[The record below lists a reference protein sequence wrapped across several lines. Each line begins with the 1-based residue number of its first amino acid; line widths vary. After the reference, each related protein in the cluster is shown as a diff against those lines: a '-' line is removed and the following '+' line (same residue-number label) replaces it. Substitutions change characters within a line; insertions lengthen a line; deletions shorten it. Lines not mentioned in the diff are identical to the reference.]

1 MRRPA
6 TGVATR
12 TRARRVSSGVDDHAA
27 RPAPVAPRTRARCVS
42 TGAAAVAALFLL
54 SPGIIAAQSA
64 AGRQDGFHLEE
75 ATIPDIHRAIR
86 GGQISCAGIVR
97 AYVERTRAYNGA
109 CTQLVTRDGAS
120 IPPASGPVR
129 AGAPVRFPTS
139 TVPVSSILPGFD
151 RYAGVPLDL
160 GRMESTASD
169 PAVQA
174 QFGMVAGVPNA
185 GQVNALSTLNLR
197 GERSVT
203 CGGAC
208 DAHPST
214 GDLPAHCPAA
224 CETFRQQPDAVER
237 AVELDAQYG
246 DDPDLTRL
254 PMYCIP
260 LAFKDV
266 YDTQDMRTTTAA
278 DIDFAMDAPP
288 ADATVVER
296 LREKGAIIYAKANA
310 TEFNGG
316 IGNPGGPAAA
326 TARYLGYAERS
337 TWGGQACNPYDTER
351 SPRGSSSGSGV
362 AVSANL
368 VTCAFCEQTG
378 GSCKGPA
385 SRNAV
390 VSLLTT
396 KGLIP
401 YGGAVGSNPL
411 VDRAGLNC
419 RTVKDAVLV
428 LDALAD
434 PERRY
439 FDSRDL
445 YTALPDALVSTE
457 PYAGFVVDEVAE
469 GGDDDPGARP
479 LAGMRIGIVREYMVR
494 HTLNDAAISDRIDDE
509 IRTVLRDRLGA
520 VLVESVDPLY
530 PGDPDVP
537 DMEYTFRDALAE
549 ILPIHMPEY
558 FSTTTDDGA
567 LEFAVPGHDVAS
579 KRYLVRLAEGDAPL
593 SPRVNLRRVTLSPP
607 SRSFALHIDQYLAR
621 RGDERV
627 ADMASL
633 DANTKYFSAA
643 AEAGSANWAVLDDIR
658 SEGNIERMQMRAVLQ
673 LVLGRVMHENRLDV
687 LVNPEN
693 TLPHQ
698 KVGGPS
704 EPTVNGRGAAGATQA
719 ITALIGAPEIVVPAG
734 FNDVVYEPRFI
745 LNAAGDRYDAVP
757 GYQRSVLDTPLPISL
772 MFWAGPGDEA
782 AVIRAASAYEA
793 ATRHRVPPPAF
804 GPLPNE
810 P

>member
-1 MRRPA
+1 MTGWTTTRKRSRRVLTGILGVGTLIALLPA
-6 TGVATR
+6 SGVAQSET
-12 TRARRVSSGVDDHAA
+12 S
-27 RPAPVAPRTRARCVS
+27 
-42 TGAAAVAALFLL
+42 
-54 SPGIIAAQSA
+54 QSA
-64 AGRQDGFHLEE
+64 PFQLEE
-75 ATIPDIHRAIR
+75 ATIEGIHRAIR
-86 GGQISCAGIVR
+86 DGQVSCEGLVR
-97 AYVERTRAYNGA
+97 AHVDRARAYNGA
-109 CTQLVTRDGAS
+109 CTQLVTLDGA
-120 IPPASGPVR
+120 PVAPASGPVR
-129 AGAPVRFPTS
+129 AGAAVRFPSS
-139 TVPVSSILPGFD
+139 TVPVSSILPDFD
-151 RYAGVPLDL
+151 RYTGMPLDL
-160 GRMESTASD
+160 GRMEPTVSD

-174 QFGMVAGVPNA
+174 QYGMVAGVQNA

-203 CGGAC
+203 CSGGC

-214 GDLPAHCPAA
+214 GELPADCPAV
-224 CETFRQQPDAVER
+224 CEAFRQQPDAVER
-237 AVELDAQYG
+237 AVALDAQYG
-246 DDPDLTRL
+246 VDPDLGRL

-266 YDTQDMRTTTAA
+266 YDTRDMRTTTAA

-288 ADATVVER
+288 ADATIVER
-296 LREKGAIIYAKANA
+296 LREKGAIVYAKANA

-316 IGNPGGPAAA
+316 IGNPGGPATS

-385 SRNAV
+385 SRNGV

-419 RTVKDAVLV
+419 RTVKDAALV
-428 LDALAD
+428 LDALRD
-434 PERRY
+434 SEHGY
-439 FDSRDL
+439 FDPRDI
-445 YTALPDALVSTE
+445 YTAVPEALVSTE
-457 PYAGFVVDEVAE
+457 PYAGFVVDEVPE
-469 GGDDDPGARP
+469 DGGDDLGERP
-479 LAGMRIGIVREYMVR
+479 LAGVRVGIVREYMVK
-494 HTLNDAAISDRIDDE
+494 HTQNDAAISDRIDDE
-509 IRTVLRDRLGA
+509 IKTVLRDRLGA
-520 VLVESVDPLY
+520 TLVESVDPLH
-530 PGDPDVP
+530 PGDPAVP

-558 FSTTTDDGA
+558 FSKTTDDGE
-567 LEFAVPGHDVAS
+567 LEFAVPGHDVTS
-579 KRYLVRLAEGDAPL
+579 TRYLVQLAEGNAPL
-593 SPRVNLRRVTLSPP
+593 SPRINLRRVVLSPP
-607 SRSFALHIDQYLAR
+607 SRSFAFHIDQYLAR

-633 DANTKYFSAA
+633 DANTKYYSAA

-658 SEGNIERMQMRAVLQ
+658 AEGNTERMQMRAVLQ
-673 LVLGRVMHENRLDV
+673 LVLAKVMRENRLDV

-704 EPTVNGRGAAGATQA
+704 EPSVNGRGASGSTQT
-719 ITALIGAPEIVVPAG
+719 ITALIGVPEIVVPAG
-734 FNDVVYEPRFI
+734 FNDVVYEPRFV

-757 GYQRSVLDTPLPISL
+757 GYERSVLDTPLPIGM
-772 MFWAGPGDEA
+772 MFWAGPGEEG
-782 AVIRAASAYEA
+782 AVLKAASAYEA
-793 ATRHRVPPPAF
+793 ATRHRVPPPDF
-804 GPLPNE
+804 GPLPGRTVE
-810 P
+810 RWP

>member
-1 MRRPA
+1 MTGLTTTRKRSCGLWTPA
-6 TGVATR
+6 SR
-12 TRARRVSSGVDDHAA
+12 LAA
-27 RPAPVAPRTRARCVS
+27 GMLLLLPP
-42 TGAAAVAALFLL
+42 GIAVAQPDT
-54 SPGIIAAQSA
+54 SQS
-64 AGRQDGFHLEE
+64 DPFHLEE
-75 ATIPDIHRAIR
+75 ATIPGIHRAIQ
-86 GGQISCAGIVR
+86 GGQISCQGLVQ
-97 AYVERTRAYNGA
+97 AYVERARAYNGA
-109 CTQLVTRDGAS
+109 CTQLVTLDGEPAA
-120 IPPASGPVR
+120 PASGPVR

-139 TVPVSSILPGFD
+139 TVPVSSILPEFD
-151 RYAGVPLDL
+151 RYAGIPLDL
-160 GRMESTASD
+160 GRMEPTVSD
-169 PAVQA
+169 PDVQA
-174 QFGMVAGVPNA
+174 QYGMVAGVPNA

-203 CGGAC
+203 CRGAC

-214 GDLPAHCPAA
+214 GELPADCPAV
-224 CETFRQQPDAVER
+224 CEAFRQQPDAVER

-246 DDPDLTRL
+246 DDPDLARL

-266 YDTQDMRTTTAA
+266 YDTKDMRTTTAA

-288 ADATVVER
+288 ADATIVER
-296 LREKGAIIYAKANA
+296 LRAKGAIVYAKANA

-316 IGNPGGPAAA
+316 IGNPGGPNTS

-362 AVSANL
+362 AVAANL

-419 RTVKDAVLV
+419 RTVKDAALV
-428 LDALAD
+428 LDALRD
-434 PERRY
+434 SELGY
-439 FDSRDL
+439 FDPRDI
-445 YTALPDALVSTE
+445 YTAVPEALVSTE
-457 PYAGFVVDEVAE
+457 PYAGFVVEDVP
-469 GGDDDPGARP
+469 DDPDEKP
-479 LAGMRIGIVREYMVR
+479 LAGMRVGIVREYMVE
-494 HTLNDAAISDRIDDE
+494 HTLNDAPISDRIDDE
-509 IRTVLRDRLGA
+509 IKTVLRDRLGA
-520 VLVESVDPLY
+520 SLVESVDPLY
-530 PGDPDVP
+530 PDDPAVP
-537 DMEYTFRDALAE
+537 NMEYTFQDALAE

-558 FSTTTDDGA
+558 FSKTTADGA
-567 LEFAVPGHDVAS
+567 LEFAVPGHDVTS
-579 KRYLVRLAEGDAPL
+579 KRYLVQLAEGNAPL
-593 SPRVNLRRVTLSPP
+593 SPRVNLRRLTLSPP
-607 SRSFALHIDQYLAR
+607 SRSFAFHIDQYLAR

-627 ADMASL
+627 TDMASL

-643 AEAGSANWAVLDDIR
+643 AEAGSANWAALEDVR
-658 SEGNIERMQMRAVLQ
+658 AEGNTERMQMRAVLQ
-673 LVLGRVMHENRLDV
+673 LALARVMRENRLDV

-704 EPTVNGRGAAGATQA
+704 EPSVNGRGASGSTQT
-719 ITALIGAPEIVVPAG
+719 ITALIGVPEIVVPAG
-734 FNDVVYEPRFI
+734 FNDVVYEPRFV
-745 LNAAGDRYDAVP
+745 LNAAGDRYDAAP
-757 GYQRSVLDTPLPISL
+757 GYERSLLETPLPISM
-772 MFWAGPGDEA
+772 MFWAGPGEEA
-782 AVIRAASAYEA
+782 AVLKAASAYETV
-793 ATRHRVPPPAF
+793 TRHRVPPPAF
-804 GPLPNE
+804 GPLPDE

>member
-1 MRRPA
+1 MTGWTTTRKRSRRVLTGILGVGILIALLPA
-6 TGVATR
+6 SGVAQ
-12 TRARRVSSGVDDHAA
+12 SG
-27 RPAPVAPRTRARCVS
+27 TS
-42 TGAAAVAALFLL
+42 
-54 SPGIIAAQSA
+54 QSA
-64 AGRQDGFHLEE
+64 PFQLEE
-75 ATIPDIHRAIR
+75 ATIEGIHRAIR
-86 GGQISCAGIVR
+86 DGQVSCEGLVR
-97 AYVERTRAYNGA
+97 AYVDRARAYNGA
-109 CTQLVTRDGAS
+109 CTQLVTVDGA
-120 IPPASGPVR
+120 PVAPASGPVR
-129 AGAPVRFPTS
+129 AGSPVRFPS
-139 TVPVSSILPGFD
+139 SSVPVSSILPGFD
-151 RYAGVPLDL
+151 RYAGMPLDL
-160 GRMESTASD
+160 GRMEPTASD

-174 QFGMVAGVPNA
+174 QYGMVAGVQNA

-203 CGGAC
+203 CSGGC

-214 GDLPAHCPAA
+214 GELPADCPAV
-224 CETFRQQPDAVER
+224 CEAFRQQPDAVER

-246 DDPDLTRL
+246 VDPDLGRL

-266 YDTQDMRTTTAA
+266 YDTRDMRTTTAA

-288 ADATVVER
+288 ADATIVER
-296 LREKGAIIYAKANA
+296 LREKGAIVYAKANA

-316 IGNPGGPAAA
+316 IGNPGGPATS

-385 SRNAV
+385 SRNGV

-419 RTVKDAVLV
+419 RTVKDAALV
-428 LDALAD
+428 LDALRGS
-434 PERRY
+434 EHGY
-439 FDSRDL
+439 FDPRDI
-445 YTALPDALVSTE
+445 YTAVPEALVSTE
-457 PYAGFVVDEVAE
+457 PYAGFVVDEVPE
-469 GGDDDPGARP
+469 DGGDDPGERP
-479 LAGMRIGIVREYMVR
+479 LAGVRVGIVREYMVK
-494 HTLNDAAISDRIDDE
+494 HTQNDAAISDRIDDE
-509 IRTVLRDRLGA
+509 IKTVLRDRLGA
-520 VLVESVDPLY
+520 TLVESVDPLH
-530 PGDPDVP
+530 PGDPAVP

-558 FSTTTDDGA
+558 FSKTTDDGE
-567 LEFAVPGHDVAS
+567 LEFAVPGHDVTS
-579 KRYLVRLAEGDAPL
+579 TRYLVQLAEGNAPL
-593 SPRVNLRRVTLSPP
+593 SPRINLRRVVLSPP
-607 SRSFALHIDQYLAR
+607 SRSFAFHIDQYLAR

-633 DANTKYFSAA
+633 AANTKYYSAA
-643 AEAGSANWAVLDDIR
+643 AEAGSANWAVLDDVR
-658 SEGNIERMQMRAVLQ
+658 AEGNIERMQMRAVLQ
-673 LVLGRVMHENRLDV
+673 LVLAKVMRENRLDV

-704 EPTVNGRGAAGATQA
+704 EPSVNGRGASGSTQT
-719 ITALIGAPEIVVPAG
+719 ITALIGVPEIVVPAG
-734 FNDVVYEPRFI
+734 FNDVVYEPRFV

-757 GYQRSVLDTPLPISL
+757 GYERSLLDTPLPISM
-772 MFWAGPGDEA
+772 MFWAGPGEEA
-782 AVIRAASAYEA
+782 AVLKAASAYEA
-793 ATRHRVPPPAF
+793 ATRHRVPPPDF
-804 GPLPNE
+804 GPLPDE
-810 P
+810 R

>member
-1 MRRPA
+1 M
-6 TGVATR
+6 TGLTTSR
-12 TRARRVSSGVDDHAA
+12 KRSRRVS
-27 RPAPVAPRTRARCVS
+27 T
-42 TGAAAVAALFLL
+42 AALPVSAVLL
-54 SPGIIAAQSA
+54 LLAPGIAGAQPGTPPSEP
-64 AGRQDGFHLEE
+64 FPLEE
-75 ATIPDIHRAIR
+75 ATIDGIHQAIR
-86 GGQISCAGIVR
+86 DGRISCEGLVR
-97 AYVERTRAYNGA
+97 AYVDRARAYNGA
-109 CTQLVTRDGAS
+109 CTQLVTVDGA
-120 IPPASGPVR
+120 PVAPASGPVR
-129 AGAPVRFPTS
+129 AGSPVRFPGS
-139 TVPVSSILPGFD
+139 TVPVSSILPDFD
-151 RYAGVPLDL
+151 RYAGTPLDL
-160 GRMESTASD
+160 GRMESTISD
-169 PAVQA
+169 PDVQA
-174 QFGMVAGVPNA
+174 QYGMVAGVPNA

-203 CGGAC
+203 CRGAC

-214 GDLPAHCPAA
+214 GELPASCPAV
-224 CETFRQQPDAVER
+224 CEAFRQQPDAVER
-237 AVELDAQYG
+237 AVELDARYG
-246 DDPDLTRL
+246 VDPDLDRL

-266 YDTQDMRTTTAA
+266 YDTRDMRTTTAA

-288 ADATVVER
+288 ADATIVER

-316 IGNPGGPAAA
+316 IGNPGGPAVS
-326 TARYLGYAERS
+326 TARYLGYSERS

-362 AVSANL
+362 AVAANL

-419 RTVKDAVLV
+419 RTVKDAALV
-428 LDALAD
+428 LDALRDAD
-434 PERRY
+434 RGY
-439 FDSRDL
+439 FDSRDI

-457 PYAGFVVDEVAE
+457 PYAGFVVDAVPED
-469 GGDDDPGARP
+469 GGDDAGGKP
-479 LAGMRIGIVREYMVR
+479 LAGMRIGIVREYMVE
-494 HTLNDAAISDRIDDE
+494 HTLNDAAISNRIDEE
-509 IRTVLRDRLGA
+509 IKTVLRDRLGA
-520 VLVESVDPLY
+520 TLVESVDPLY
-530 PGDPDVP
+530 PDDPAVP

-558 FSTTTDDGA
+558 FDKTTDDGE
-567 LEFAVPGHDVAS
+567 LEFAVPGHDVTS
-579 KRYLVRLAEGDAPL
+579 TRYLVQLAEGNAPL
-593 SPRVNLRRVTLSPP
+593 SPRINLRRVVLSPP
-607 SRSFALHIDQYLAR
+607 SRSFAFHIDQYLAR

-643 AEAGSANWAVLDDIR
+643 AEAGSANWAVLEDTR
-658 SEGNIERMQMRAVLQ
+658 AEGNTERMQMRAVLQ
-673 LVLGRVMHENRLDV
+673 LVLAKVMRENRLDV

-704 EPTVNGRGAAGATQA
+704 EPSVNGRGASGSTQT
-719 ITALIGAPEIVVPAG
+719 ITALIGVPEIVVPAG
-734 FNDVVYEPRFI
+734 FNDVVYEPRFV
-745 LNAAGDRYDAVP
+745 LNAAGERYDAVP
-757 GYQRSVLDTPLPISL
+757 GYERSLLETPLPISM
-772 MFWAGPGDEA
+772 MFWAGAGEEA
-782 AVIRAASAYEA
+782 AVLKAASAYEA
-793 ATRHRVPPPAF
+793 ATRHRVPPPDF
-804 GPLPNE
+804 GPLPDA

>member
-1 MRRPA
+1 M
-6 TGVATR
+6 
-12 TRARRVSSGVDDHAA
+12 
-27 RPAPVAPRTRARCVS
+27 
-42 TGAAAVAALFLL
+42 
-54 SPGIIAAQSA
+54 
-64 AGRQDGFHLEE
+64 E
-75 ATIPDIHRAIR
+75 
-86 GGQISCAGIVR
+86 
-97 AYVERTRAYNGA
+97 
-109 CTQLVTRDGAS
+109 
-120 IPPASGPVR
+120 
-129 AGAPVRFPTS
+129 PT
-139 TVPVSSILPGFD
+139 V
-151 RYAGVPLDL
+151 
-160 GRMESTASD
+160 SD

-174 QFGMVAGVPNA
+174 QYGMVAGVPNA

-203 CGGAC
+203 CSGGC

-214 GDLPAHCPAA
+214 GELPADCPAA
-224 CETFRQQPDAVER
+224 CEAFRQQPDAVER
-237 AVELDAQYG
+237 AVALDAQYG
-246 DDPDLTRL
+246 IDPDLAEL

-266 YDTQDMRTTTAA
+266 YDTRDMRTTTAA

-288 ADATVVER
+288 ADATIVER
-296 LREKGAIIYAKANA
+296 LRSKGAIIYAKANA

-316 IGNPGGPAAA
+316 IGNPGGPASA
-326 TARYLGYAERS
+326 TARYLGYSERS

-419 RTVKDAVLV
+419 RTVKDAALV
-428 LDALAD
+428 LDALRDSELGYFGPRDIYAAV
-434 PERRY
+434 PEG
-439 FDSRDL
+439 
-445 YTALPDALVSTE
+445 LVSTE
-457 PYAGFVVDEVAE
+457 PYADSVVEEVPE
-469 GGDDDPGARP
+469 DGGDDPDDKP
-479 LAGMRIGIVREYMVR
+479 LAGMRIGIVREYMVE
-494 HTLNDAAISDRIDDE
+494 HTQNDAAISDRIDEE

-520 VLVESVDPLY
+520 TLVESVDPLH
-530 PGDPDVP
+530 PGDPGVP
-537 DMEYTFRDALAE
+537 DMEYTFQDALAE
-549 ILPIHMPEY
+549 VLPIHMPEY
-558 FSTTTDDGA
+558 FFTTTDDGD
-567 LEFAVPGHDVAS
+567 LEFAVPGHDVTS
-579 KRYLVRLAEGDAPL
+579 KRYLVQLAEGDAPL
-593 SPRVNLRRVTLSPP
+593 SPGINLRRVVLSPP
-607 SRSFALHIDQYLAR
+607 SRSFAFHIDQYLAR

-627 ADMASL
+627 TDIASL

-658 SEGNIERMQMRAVLQ
+658 AAGNTERMQMRAVLQ
-673 LVLGRVMHENRLDV
+673 LVLARVMRENRLDV

-704 EPTVNGRGAAGATQA
+704 EPSVNGRGASGSTQT
-719 ITALIGAPEIVVPAG
+719 ITALIGVPEIVVPAG
-734 FNDVVYEPRFI
+734 FNDVVYEPRFV
-745 LNAAGDRYDAVP
+745 LNAAGDRYEAVP
-757 GYQRSVLDTPLPISL
+757 GHEQSVLDTPLPISL
-772 MFWAGPGDEA
+772 MFWAGAGEEA
-782 AVIRAASAYEA
+782 AVLKAASAYEA
-793 ATRHRVPPPAF
+793 ATRHRVPPPDF
-804 GPLPNE
+804 GPLPDE

>member
-1 MRRPA
+1 MTGLTTTRKRSRR
-6 TGVATR
+6 
-12 TRARRVSSGVDDHAA
+12 
-27 RPAPVAPRTRARCVS
+27 APRGSRCHAYHHGLLGAGALLLLLPGF
-42 TGAAAVAALFLL
+42 TGAQ
-54 SPGIIAAQSA
+54 PGTGQS
-64 AGRQDGFHLEE
+64 DPFHLEE
-75 ATIPDIHRAIR
+75 ATIEGIHQAIQD
-86 GGQISCAGIVR
+86 GQISCQALVQ
-97 AYVERTRAYNGA
+97 AYVDRARTYNGA
-109 CTQLVTRDGAS
+109 CTQLVTVDGATVA
-120 IPPASGPVR
+120 PATGPVR
-129 AGAPVRFPTS
+129 AGSAVRFPAS
-139 TVPVSSILPGFD
+139 TVPVSSILPDFD
-151 RYAGVPLDL
+151 RYAGIPLDL
-160 GRMESTASD
+160 GRMEPTLSD
-169 PAVQA
+169 PSVQA
-174 QFGMVAGVPNA
+174 QYGMVAGVPNA

-203 CGGAC
+203 CRGAC

-214 GDLPAHCPAA
+214 GELPADCPAA
-224 CETFRQQPDAVER
+224 CEAFRQYPDAVER

-246 DDPDLTRL
+246 TDPDLARL

-266 YDTQDMRTTTAA
+266 YDTKDMRTTTAA
-278 DIDFAMDAPP
+278 DIDFATDAPP
-288 ADATVVER
+288 ADSTIVDR
-296 LREKGAIIYAKANA
+296 LRTKGAIIYAKANA

-316 IGNPGGPAAA
+316 IGNPGGPAVP

-362 AVSANL
+362 AVAANL

-419 RTVKDAVLV
+419 RTVKDAALV
-428 LDALAD
+428 LDALRD
-434 PERRY
+434 SELGY
-439 FDSRDL
+439 FDPRDI
-445 YTALPDALVSTE
+445 YTAVPEALVSAE
-457 PYAGFVVDEVAE
+457 PYAGSVVEE
-469 GGDDDPGARP
+469 GPGDGDDKP
-479 LAGMRIGIVREYMVR
+479 LAGMRIGIVREYMVK

-509 IRTVLRDRLGA
+509 IKTVLRDRLGA
-520 VLVESVDPLY
+520 NLVESVDPLY
-530 PGDPDVP
+530 PDDPGVP
-537 DMEYTFRDALAE
+537 DMEYTFQDALAE

-558 FSTTTDDGA
+558 FSTTTADGA
-567 LEFAVPGHDVAS
+567 LEFAVPGHDVTS
-579 KRYLVRLAEGDAPL
+579 KRYLVQLAEGAAPL

-607 SRSFALHIDQYLAR
+607 SRSFAFHIDQYLTR

-627 ADMASL
+627 TDMASL

-643 AEAGSANWAVLDDIR
+643 AEAGSANWAALDDIR
-658 SEGNIERMQMRAVLQ
+658 SEGNTERMKMRAVLQ
-673 LVLGRVMHENRLDV
+673 LALARVMRVNRLDV

-698 KVGGPS
+698 RVGGPS
-704 EPTVNGRGAAGATQA
+704 EPGVNGRGASGATQT
-719 ITALIGAPEIVVPAG
+719 ITALIGVPEIVVPAG
-734 FNDVVYEPRFI
+734 FNDVVYEPRFV
-745 LNAAGDRYDAVP
+745 LNSAGDRYDAVP
-757 GYQRSVLDTPLPISL
+757 GYERSLLDTPLPISM

-782 AVIRAASAYEA
+782 AVLKAASAYEA
-793 ATRHRVPPPAF
+793 ATRHRVPPADF
-804 GPLPNE
+804 GPLPDE

>member
-1 MRRPA
+1 MTGFTTTRKRSRRVA
-6 TGVATR
+6 TG
-12 TRARRVSSGVDDHAA
+12 ARL
-27 RPAPVAPRTRARCVS
+27 
-42 TGAAAVAALFLL
+42 GAGALFLL
-54 SPGIIAAQSA
+54 LPAIAAAQPGTSSSEPF
-64 AGRQDGFHLEE
+64 RIEE
-75 ATIPDIHRAIR
+75 ATIEGIHRAIQDGR
-86 GGQISCAGIVR
+86 ISCQGLVQAHIDRAG
-97 AYVERTRAYNGA
+97 AYNGA
-109 CTQLVTRDGAS
+109 CTQLVTLDGA
-120 IPPASGPVR
+120 PVAPADGPVR
-129 AGAPVRFPTS
+129 AGSAVGFPAS
-139 TVPVSSILPGFD
+139 TIPVSSILPDFD
-151 RYAGVPLDL
+151 RYAGMPLDL
-160 GRMESTASD
+160 GRMEPTVSD
-169 PAVQA
+169 PTVPA
-174 QFGMVAGVPNA
+174 QYGMVAGVPNA

-203 CGGAC
+203 CQGEC

-214 GDLPAHCPAA
+214 GELPADCPAA
-224 CETFRQQPDAVER
+224 CEAFRQYPDAVER
-237 AVELDAQYG
+237 AVALDAQYG
-246 DDPDLTRL
+246 ADPDLDRL

-266 YDTQDMRTTTAA
+266 YDTKDMRTTTAA

-288 ADATVVER
+288 ADATIVEL
-296 LREKGAIIYAKANA
+296 LRAKGAIVYAKANA

-316 IGNPGGPAAA
+316 IGNPGGPAVP
-326 TARYLGYAERS
+326 TARYLGYSERS

-362 AVSANL
+362 AVAANL
-368 VTCAFCEQTG
+368 ATCAFCEQTG

-419 RTVKDAVLV
+419 RTVKDAARV
-428 LDALAD
+428 LDALRD
-434 PERRY
+434 SELGY
-439 FDSRDL
+439 FDPRDV
-445 YTALPDALVSTE
+445 YTAVPEALVSAE
-457 PYAGFVVDEVAE
+457 PYAGFVVDEVPEE
-469 GGDDDPGARP
+469 GSDDPGDKP
-479 LAGMRIGIVREYMVR
+479 LAGMRIGIVREYMVK
-494 HTLNDAAISDRIDDE
+494 HTLNDAAISDRIDTE
-509 IRTVLRDRLGA
+509 IKTVLRDRLGA
-520 VLVESVDPLY
+520 SLVESVDPLH
-530 PGDPDVP
+530 PDDPAVP

-549 ILPIHMPEY
+549 LLPIHMPEY
-558 FSTTTDDGA
+558 FSTTTADGA
-567 LEFAVPGHDVAS
+567 LEFAVQGHDVTS
-579 KRYLVRLAEGDAPL
+579 KRYLVQLAEGGAPL
-593 SPRVNLRRVTLSPP
+593 SPRINLRRVTLSPP
-607 SRSFALHIDQYLAR
+607 SRSFAFHIDQYLAR
-621 RGDERV
+621 RGDARV
-627 ADMASL
+627 TDMASL

-658 SEGNIERMQMRAVLQ
+658 SAGNIERMQMRAVLQ
-673 LVLGRVMHENRLDV
+673 LALAKVMRENRLDV

-704 EPTVNGRGAAGATQA
+704 EPSVNGRGASGSTQT
-719 ITALIGAPEIVVPAG
+719 ITALIGVPEIVVPAG
-734 FNDVVYEPRFI
+734 FNDVVYEPRFV

-757 GYQRSVLDTPLPISL
+757 GYERSVLETPLPISM

-782 AVIRAASAYEA
+782 TVLKAASAYEA
-793 ATRHRVPPPAF
+793 ATRHRMPPPDF

>member
-1 MRRPA
+1 MQGA
-6 TGVATR
+6 GN
-12 TRARRVSSGVDDHAA
+12 S
-27 RPAPVAPRTRARCVS
+27 PRTRSRRLS
-42 TGAAAVAALFLL
+42 TGALAAAIVV
-54 SPGIIAAQSA
+54 IAPLVVTQSA
-64 AGRQDGFHLEE
+64 AGQSDRFRLEE
-75 ATIPDIHRAIR
+75 ATIEGIHEAIR
-86 GGQISCAGIVR
+86 DGRVSCRGLVQ
-97 AYVERTRAYNGA
+97 AYVDRARAYNGA
-109 CTQLVTRDGAS
+109 CTRLVTRDGAPV
-120 IPPASGPVR
+120 PPASGPVR
-129 AGAPVRFPTS
+129 GGAAVRFPTS
-139 TVPVSSILPGFD
+139 TVPVSSVLPD
-151 RYAGVPLDL
+151 VERYAGIPLDL
-160 GRMESTASD
+160 GRMEPTRSD

-197 GERSVT
+197 GERSVS
-203 CGGAC
+203 CRGAC

-214 GDLPAHCPAA
+214 GELPADCPAA
-224 CETFRQQPDAVER
+224 CEAFRRLPDALER
-237 AVELDAQYG
+237 AAELDARYG
-246 DDPDLTRL
+246 DDPDLARL
-254 PMYCIP
+254 PMYCVP

-266 YDTQDMRTTTAA
+266 FDTADMRTTTAA

-288 ADATVVER
+288 ADATLVER
-296 LREKGAIIYAKANA
+296 LRAKGAIIYAKANA

-316 IGNPGGPAAA
+316 IGNPGGPAAS

-362 AVSANL
+362 AVAANL

-385 SRNAV
+385 SRNGV

-396 KGLIP
+396 RGLIP

-411 VDRAGLNC
+411 VDRAGINC
-419 RTVKDAVLV
+419 RTVRDAALV

-434 PERRY
+434 PELGR
-439 FDSRDL
+439 FDPRDI
-445 YTALPDALVSTE
+445 YTAVPEALVSTE
-457 PYAGFVVDEVAE
+457 AYAGFVVEDAPGD
-469 GGDDDPGARP
+469 GGEPP

-494 HTLNDAAISDRIDDE
+494 HTLNDAAISNRMDAE
-509 IRTVLRDRLGA
+509 IKTVLRDRLGA
-520 VLVESVDPLY
+520 SLVESVDPLH
-530 PGDPDVP
+530 PDDPAVP
-537 DMEYTFRDALAE
+537 DMAYTFQDALAE

-558 FSTTTDDGA
+558 FSGTTAAGD
-567 LEFAVPGHDVAS
+567 LEFAVPGHDVTS
-579 KRYLVRLAEGDAPL
+579 KRYLVQLAEGNAPL
-593 SPRVNLRRVTLSPP
+593 SPKVNLRRVTLSPP
-607 SRSFALHIDQYLAR
+607 TRSFAFHIDQYLAR
-621 RGDERV
+621 RGDARV

-633 DANTKYFSAA
+633 DANTKYYSAA
-643 AEAGSANWAVLDDIR
+643 AEAGSANWVLVDDIR
-658 SEGNIERMQMRAVLQ
+658 SAGNTERMQMRAVMQ
-673 LVLGRVMHENRLDV
+673 LVLEKVLRENRLDV

-719 ITALIGAPEIVVPAG
+719 VTALLGAPEIVVPAG
-734 FNDVVYEPRFI
+734 FNDVVYEPRFV
-745 LNAAGDRYDAVP
+745 LNAAGDRYEAVP
-757 GYQRSVLDTPLPISL
+757 GHERLRLETPLPVGL

-782 AVIRAASAYEA
+782 AVLRAASAYEA

-804 GPLPNE
+804 GPLPDE

>member
-1 MRRPA
+1 MTGLTTTRKRSRRFQHA
-6 TGVATR
+6 LSSRLATR
-12 TRARRVSSGVDDHAA
+12 
-27 RPAPVAPRTRARCVS
+27 APRRSRRHAYHHGLLGAGALLLLLPGI
-42 TGAAAVAALFLL
+42 TGAQ
-54 SPGIIAAQSA
+54 PGTSQS
-64 AGRQDGFHLEE
+64 DPFHLEE
-75 ATIPDIHRAIR
+75 ATIEGIHRAIQD
-86 GGQISCAGIVR
+86 GQISCQGLVQ
-97 AYVERTRAYNGA
+97 AYVDRARTYNGA
-109 CTQLVTRDGAS
+109 CTQLVTVDGSAVA
-120 IPPASGPVR
+120 PATGPVR
-129 AGAPVRFPTS
+129 AGSAVRFPAS
-139 TVPVSSILPGFD
+139 TVPVSSILPDFD
-151 RYAGVPLDL
+151 RYAGMPLDL
-160 GRMESTASD
+160 GRMEPTLSD
-169 PAVQA
+169 PSVQA
-174 QFGMVAGVPNA
+174 QYGMVAGVPNA

-203 CGGAC
+203 CKGAC

-214 GDLPAHCPAA
+214 GELPADCPAA
-224 CETFRQQPDAVER
+224 CEAFRQYPDAVER

-246 DDPDLTRL
+246 ADPDLARL

-266 YDTQDMRTTTAA
+266 YDTKDMRTTTAA
-278 DIDFAMDAPP
+278 DIDFATDAPP
-288 ADATVVER
+288 ADSTIVDR
-296 LREKGAIIYAKANA
+296 LRTKGAIIYAKANA

-316 IGNPGGPAAA
+316 IGNPGGPAAP

-362 AVSANL
+362 AVAANL

-419 RTVKDAVLV
+419 RTVKDAALV
-428 LDALAD
+428 LDALRD
-434 PERRY
+434 SELGY
-439 FDSRDL
+439 FDPRDI
-445 YTALPDALVSTE
+445 YTAVPEALVSTE
-457 PYAGFVVDEVAE
+457 PYAGSVVDELSE
-469 GGDDDPGARP
+469 DGGDTPAEKP
-479 LAGMRIGIVREYMVR
+479 LAGMRIGIVREYMVK

-509 IRTVLRDRLGA
+509 IKTVLRDRLGA
-520 VLVESVDPLY
+520 SLVESVDPLY
-530 PGDPDVP
+530 PDDPGVP
-537 DMEYTFRDALAE
+537 DMEYTFQDALAE
-549 ILPIHMPEY
+549 TLPIHMPEY
-558 FSTTTDDGA
+558 FSTTTADGA
-567 LEFAVPGHDVAS
+567 LEFAVPGHDVTS
-579 KRYLVRLAEGDAPL
+579 KRYLVQLAEGDAPL

-607 SRSFALHIDQYLAR
+607 SRSFAFHIDQYLAR

-627 ADMASL
+627 TDMASL

-643 AEAGSANWAVLDDIR
+643 AEAGSANWAALDDIR
-658 SEGNIERMQMRAVLQ
+658 AEGNTERMTMRAVLQ
-673 LVLGRVMHENRLDV
+673 LALARVMRVNRLDV

-698 KVGGPS
+698 RVGGPS
-704 EPTVNGRGAAGATQA
+704 EPGVNGRGASGATQT
-719 ITALIGAPEIVVPAG
+719 ITALIGVPEIVVPAG
-734 FNDVVYEPRFI
+734 FNDVVYEPRFV
-745 LNAAGDRYDAVP
+745 LNTAGDRYDAVP
-757 GYQRSVLDTPLPISL
+757 GYERSLLDTPLPISM

-782 AVIRAASAYEA
+782 AVLKAASAYEA
-793 ATRHRVPPPAF
+793 ATRHRVPPVDF
-804 GPLPNE
+804 GPLPDE

>member
-1 MRRPA
+1 MSGSTTTRKRSRRM
-6 TGVATR
+6 
-12 TRARRVSSGVDDHAA
+12 S
-27 RPAPVAPRTRARCVS
+27 
-42 TGAAAVAALFLL
+42 AAAQVAGGLLLSASGLLLLVPGIVAAQPET
-54 SPGIIAAQSA
+54 SRSE
-64 AGRQDGFHLEE
+64 GFRLEE
-75 ATIPDIHRAIR
+75 ATIEGIHRAIYD
-86 GGQISCAGIVR
+86 GDVSCEGLVR
-97 AYVERTRAYNGA
+97 AYIDRARAYNGA
-109 CTQLVTRDGAS
+109 CTQLVTLDGA
-120 IPPASGPVR
+120 PVAPASGPVR
-129 AGAPVRFPTS
+129 AGSSVAFSTS
-139 TVPVSSILPGFD
+139 TVPVSSILPDFD
-151 RYAGVPLDL
+151 RYAGLPLDL
-160 GRMESTASD
+160 GRMEATVSD
-169 PAVQA
+169 PDVQA
-174 QFGMVAGVPNA
+174 QYGMVAGVPDA

-203 CGGAC
+203 CGGGC

-214 GDLPAHCPAA
+214 GELPADCPAA
-224 CETFRQQPDAVER
+224 CEAFRQQPDAVER
-237 AVELDAQYG
+237 AVELDARYG
-246 DDPDLTRL
+246 VDPDLAEL

-266 YDTQDMRTTTAA
+266 YDTRDMRTTTAA

-288 ADATVVER
+288 ADATIVER
-296 LREKGAIIYAKANA
+296 LRGKGAIIYAKANA

-316 IGNPGGPAAA
+316 IGNPGGPASA
-326 TARYLGYAERS
+326 TARYLGYSERS

-419 RTVKDAVLV
+419 RTVKDAALV
-428 LDALAD
+428 LDALRD
-434 PERRY
+434 SELGY
-439 FDSRDL
+439 FDPRDI
-445 YTALPDALVSTE
+445 YAAVPEGLVSTE
-457 PYAGFVVDEVAE
+457 PYADAVVEDVPEE
-469 GGDDDPGARP
+469 GDDDQGEKP
-479 LAGMRIGIVREYMVR
+479 LAGMRIGIVREYMVK

-509 IRTVLRDRLGA
+509 IKAVLRDRLGA
-520 VLVESVDPLY
+520 TLVESVDPLH
-530 PGDPDVP
+530 PDDPDVP
-537 DMEYTFRDALAE
+537 DMEYTFQDALAE
-549 ILPIHMPEY
+549 VLPIHMPEY
-558 FSTTTDDGA
+558 FSTTTDDGD
-567 LEFAVPGHDVAS
+567 LEFAVPGHDVTS
-579 KRYLVRLAEGDAPL
+579 KRYLVQLAEGDAPL
-593 SPRVNLRRVTLSPP
+593 SPGINLRRVVLSPP
-607 SRSFALHIDQYLAR
+607 SRSFAFHIDQYLAR

-627 ADMASL
+627 TDIASL

-643 AEAGSANWAVLDDIR
+643 AEAGSANWAVLDDVR
-658 SEGNIERMQMRAVLQ
+658 AAGNTERMQMRAVLQ
-673 LVLGRVMHENRLDV
+673 LVLARVMRENRLDV

-704 EPTVNGRGAAGATQA
+704 EPSVNGRGASGSTQT
-719 ITALIGAPEIVVPAG
+719 ITALIGVPEIVVPAG
-734 FNDVVYEPRFI
+734 FNDVVYEPRFV
-745 LNAAGDRYDAVP
+745 LNAAGDRYEAVP
-757 GYQRSVLDTPLPISL
+757 GHEQSVLDTPLPISL
-772 MFWAGPGDEA
+772 MFWAGAGEEA
-782 AVIRAASAYEA
+782 AVLKAASAYEA
-793 ATRHRVPPPAF
+793 ATRHRVPPPDF

>member
-1 MRRPA
+1 MTGLTTTRKRSRRFQYA
-6 TGVATR
+6 LSSRRATR
-12 TRARRVSSGVDDHAA
+12 
-27 RPAPVAPRTRARCVS
+27 APRGSRCHGYHHGLLGAGALLLLLPGI
-42 TGAAAVAALFLL
+42 TGAQ
-54 SPGIIAAQSA
+54 PGTSQSDPF
-64 AGRQDGFHLEE
+64 QLEE
-75 ATIPDIHRAIR
+75 ATIEGIHRAIQD
-86 GGQISCAGIVR
+86 GQISCQGLVQ
-97 AYVERTRAYNGA
+97 AYVDRARAYNGA
-109 CTQLVTRDGAS
+109 CTQLVTVDGEPVA
-120 IPPASGPVR
+120 PATGPVR
-129 AGAPVRFPTS
+129 AGSAVRFPAS
-139 TVPVSSILPGFD
+139 TVPVSSILPD
-151 RYAGVPLDL
+151 VERYAGMPLDL
-160 GRMESTASD
+160 GRMEPTLSDAS
-169 PAVQA
+169 VQA

-203 CGGAC
+203 CKGAC

-214 GDLPAHCPAA
+214 GELPADCPAA
-224 CETFRQQPDAVER
+224 CEAFRQYPDAVER

-246 DDPDLTRL
+246 TDPDLARL

-266 YDTQDMRTTTAA
+266 YDTKDMRTTTAA
-278 DIDFAMDAPP
+278 DIAFATDAPP
-288 ADATVVER
+288 ADSTIVDR
-296 LREKGAIIYAKANA
+296 LRTKGAIIYAKANA

-316 IGNPGGPAAA
+316 IGNPGGPAAP

-362 AVSANL
+362 AVAANL

-419 RTVKDAVLV
+419 RTVQDAALV
-428 LDALAD
+428 LDALRD
-434 PERRY
+434 SELGY
-439 FDSRDL
+439 FDPRDI
-445 YTALPDALVSTE
+445 YTAVPEALVSTE
-457 PYAGFVVDEVAE
+457 PYAGFVVEEAP
-469 GGDDDPGARP
+469 GDGEEKP
-479 LAGMRIGIVREYMVR
+479 LAGMRIGIVREYMVK

-509 IRTVLRDRLGA
+509 IKSVLRDRLGA
-520 VLVESVDPLY
+520 SLVESVDPLY
-530 PGDPDVP
+530 PDDPAVP

-549 ILPIHMPEY
+549 LLPIHMPEY
-558 FSTTTDDGA
+558 FATTTADGA
-567 LEFAVPGHDVAS
+567 LEFAVPGHDVTS
-579 KRYLVRLAEGDAPL
+579 KRYLVQLAEGDAPL

-607 SRSFALHIDQYLAR
+607 SRSFAFHIDQYLAR

-627 ADMASL
+627 TDMPSL
-633 DANTKYFSAA
+633 DANAKYFSAA
-643 AEAGSANWAVLDDIR
+643 AEAGSANWAALDDIR
-658 SEGNIERMQMRAVLQ
+658 SEGNTERMTMRAVLQ
-673 LVLGRVMHENRLDV
+673 LALARVMRVNRIDV

-704 EPTVNGRGAAGATQA
+704 EPSVNGRGASGATQT
-719 ITALIGAPEIVVPAG
+719 ITALIGVPEIVVPAG
-734 FNDVVYEPRFI
+734 FNDVVYEPRFV
-745 LNAAGDRYDAVP
+745 LNAAGDGYDAVP
-757 GYQRSVLDTPLPISL
+757 GYERSLLDTPLPISM

-782 AVIRAASAYEA
+782 AVLEAASAYEA

-804 GPLPNE
+804 GPLPDE

>member
-1 MRRPA
+1 M
-6 TGVATR
+6 TGLTMAGKR
-12 TRARRVSSGVDDHAA
+12 SHRVTTSGMVMLCLLSA
-27 RPAPVAPRTRARCVS
+27 
-42 TGAAAVAALFLL
+42 GGAVAQPD
-54 SPGIIAAQSA
+54 PGPSA
-64 AGRQDGFHLEE
+64 PFRLEE
-75 ATIPDIHRAIR
+75 ATIEDVHEAIA
-86 GGQISCAGIVR
+86 GGRISCQGLVQAHIDR
-97 AYVERTRAYNGA
+97 ARAYNGA
-109 CTQLVTRDGAS
+109 CTQLVTLDGA
-120 IPPASGPVR
+120 PVAPASGPVR
-129 AGAPVRFPTS
+129 AGSPVRFPSS
-139 TVPVSSILPGFD
+139 TVPVSSILPDAD
-151 RYAGVPLDL
+151 RYAGIPLDL
-160 GRMESTASD
+160 GRMEPTVSD

-174 QFGMVAGVPNA
+174 QYGMVAGVPNA

-203 CGGAC
+203 CQGAC

-214 GDLPAHCPAA
+214 GELPANCPAA
-224 CETFRQQPDAVER
+224 CEAFRQHPDAVER
-237 AVELDAQYG
+237 AVELDARYG
-246 DDPDLTRL
+246 VDPDLDRL

-266 YDTQDMRTTTAA
+266 YDTRDMRTTTAA

-288 ADATVVER
+288 ADATIVER

-316 IGNPGGPAAA
+316 IGNPGGPSVS
-326 TARYLGYAERS
+326 TARYLGYSERS

-362 AVSANL
+362 AVAANL

-419 RTVKDAVLV
+419 RTVKDAALV
-428 LDALAD
+428 LDALRD
-434 PERRY
+434 SEFGY
-439 FDSRDL
+439 FDPRDI
-445 YTALPDALVSTE
+445 YTAVPEALVSAG
-457 PYAGFVVDEVAE
+457 PYADAVVEEVPE
-469 GGDDDPGARP
+469 DGGDDPGDRP
-479 LAGMRIGIVREYMVR
+479 LAGMRIGIVREYMVK

-509 IRTVLRDRLGA
+509 IKTVLRDRLGA
-520 VLVESVDPLY
+520 TLVESVDPLH
-530 PGDPDVP
+530 PDDLAVP
-537 DMEYTFRDALAE
+537 NMEYTFRDALAE

-558 FSTTTDDGA
+558 FAKTTDDGE
-567 LEFAVPGHDVAS
+567 LEFAVPGHDVTS
-579 KRYLVRLAEGDAPL
+579 TRYLVQLAEGNAPL
-593 SPRVNLRRVTLSPP
+593 SPRINLRRVVLSPP

-627 ADMASL
+627 TDMASL

-643 AEAGSANWAVLDDIR
+643 AEAGSANWAVLDDVR
-658 SEGNIERMQMRAVLQ
+658 AAGNTERMQMRAVLQ
-673 LVLGRVMHENRLDV
+673 LVLAKVMRENRLDV

-704 EPTVNGRGAAGATQA
+704 EPSVNGRGASGATQT
-719 ITALIGAPEIVVPAG
+719 ITALIGVPEIVVPAG
-734 FNDVVYEPRFI
+734 FNDVVYEPRFV

-757 GYQRSVLDTPLPISL
+757 GYERTVLDTPLPISM
-772 MFWAGPGDEA
+772 MFWAGPGEEA
-782 AVIRAASAYEA
+782 AVLKAASAYEA
-793 ATRHRVPPPAF
+793 ATRHRVPPPDF
-804 GPLPNE
+804 GPLPDA

>member
-1 MRRPA
+1 MNGL
-6 TGVATR
+6 TTTR
-12 TRARRVSSGVDDHAA
+12 KRSRFLSAGT
-27 RPAPVAPRTRARCVS
+27 P
-42 TGAAAVAALFLL
+42 AAAWLLLALGTAVAQ
-54 SPGIIAAQSA
+54 PGTD
-64 AGRQDGFHLEE
+64 RPEGFRIEE
-75 ATIPDIHRAIR
+75 ATIAEIHRAIQDGR
-86 GGQISCAGIVR
+86 TSCQGVVQ
-97 AYVERTRAYNGA
+97 AYVDRARAYNGA
-109 CTQLVTRDGAS
+109 CTRLVTLDGA
-120 IPPASGPVR
+120 PVAPASGPVR
-129 AGAPVRFPTS
+129 AGAAVSFPTS
-139 TVPVSSILPGFD
+139 TVPVSSILPDFD
-151 RYAGVPLDL
+151 RYAGMPLDL
-160 GRMESTASD
+160 GRMEPTMSD
-169 PAVQA
+169 PTVQA
-174 QFGMVAGVPNA
+174 QYGMVAGVPDA

-197 GERSVT
+197 GERSAT
-203 CGGAC
+203 CKGGC

-214 GDLPAHCPAA
+214 GELPADCPAA
-224 CETFRQQPDAVER
+224 CDAFRRQPDALER
-237 AVELDAQYG
+237 AAELDAEHG
-246 DDPDLTRL
+246 DDPDLTAL

-266 YDTQDMRTTTAA
+266 YDTRDMRTTTAA

-288 ADATVVER
+288 ADATIVDR
-296 LREKGAIIYAKANA
+296 MRSKGAIVYAKANA

-385 SRNAV
+385 SRNAT

-411 VDRAGLNC
+411 VDRAGINC
-419 RTVKDAVLV
+419 RTVRDAALV
-428 LDALAD
+428 LDALVD
-434 PERRY
+434 PALGY
-439 FDSRDL
+439 FDPRDI
-445 YTALPDALVSTE
+445 YTALPEALVSDE
-457 PYAGFVVDEVAE
+457 PYAGFVVGEAPGD
-469 GGDDDPGARP
+469 GGEPP
-479 LAGMRIGIVREYMVR
+479 LAGMRIGVVREYMVR
-494 HTLNDAAISDRIDDE
+494 HTQNDAAISDRIDAE
-509 IRTVLRDRLGA
+509 IKAVLRDRLGA
-520 VLVESVDPLY
+520 SLVESRDALY
-530 PGDPDVP
+530 PDDPTVP
-537 DMEYTFRDALAE
+537 DMDYTFQDALAE

-558 FSTTTDDGA
+558 FSKTRGGA
-567 LEFAVPGHDVAS
+567 LEFAVQGHDVTS
-579 KRYLVRLAEGDAPL
+579 KRYLVQLAEGDAPL
-593 SPRVNLRRVTLSPP
+593 AANLNLRRVTLSPAT
-607 SRSFALHIDQYLAR
+607 RAFGFHIDQYLAR

-627 ADMASL
+627 TDMASL

-643 AEAGSANWAVLDDIR
+643 AEAGSANWAAIEDVR
-658 SEGNIERMQMRAVLQ
+658 STGNTERMQMRAVMQ
-673 LVLGRVMHENRLDV
+673 LVLAKVMRENRLDV

-698 KVGGPS
+698 RVGGPS
-704 EPTVNGRGAAGATQA
+704 EPTVNGRGASGSTQT

-734 FNDVVYEPRFI
+734 FNDIVYEPRYV

-757 GYQRSVLDTPLPISL
+757 GYERSRLDTPLPISM

-782 AVIRAASAYEA
+782 AVLKAASAYEA
-793 ATRHRVPPPAF
+793 ATRHRTPPPDF
-804 GPLPNE
+804 GPLPGG